1 VVQPNSTFQVV
12 PDFKVLLPL
21 STPSLQT
28 NKHMKILNY
37 CLVIVFF
44 SIAQS
49 LVAQKIGVVDVQ
61 KVFDGYQKVK
71 EARERLDKSKQV
83 AMEEL
88 EIFRDEMGKIVNELK
103 EMEEKLKNPNI
114 DSSALKEK
122 YQERVQVAKEKQDD
136 MVAYDKRAKA
146 TIAQRQRNLL
156 VEHLE
161 DIRAAI
167 KKVATAKKLDLVLN
181 SSETQL
187 GVFYSSDSTDFTEE
201 VIVTLN
207 AEKQ

>member
-1 VVQPNSTFQVV
+1 M
-12 PDFKVLLPL
+12 KLLSYFL
-21 STPSLQT
+21 FIALFTLVPSLT
-28 NKHMKILNY
+28 
-37 CLVIVFF
+37 
-44 SIAQS
+44 
-49 LVAQKIGVVDVQ
+49 AQKIGVVDVQ

-71 EARERLDKSKQV
+71 EAREKLDKSKQV

-88 EIFRDEMGKIVNELK
+88 EIFRDEMEKIVNELK

-114 DSSALKEK
+114 DTSILKEK
-122 YQERVQVAKEKQDD
+122 YQEKVKIAKEKQDD

-167 KKVATAKKLDLVLN
+167 KKVSIAKGLDMVLN

-187 GVFYSSDSTDFTEE
+187 GVFYSSDKTDYTEE

-207 AEKQ
+207 TDKK

>member
-1 VVQPNSTFQVV
+1 MKFLTYFWTF
-12 PDFKVLLPL
+12 
-21 STPSLQT
+21 
-28 NKHMKILNY
+28 
-37 CLVIVFF
+37 VFF
-44 SIAQS
+44 TFSQCLI
-49 LVAQKIGVVDVQ
+49 AQKIGVVDVQ

-71 EARERLDKSKQV
+71 DARERLDKSKQV

-88 EIFRDEMGKIVNELK
+88 EIFRDEMEKIVNELK

-114 DSSALKEK
+114 DTTTLKEK
-122 YQERVQVAKEKQDD
+122 YQERVQVAKEKQED

-167 KKVATAKKLDLVLN
+167 KKVSVAKGLDLVLN

-187 GVFYSSDSTDFTEE
+187 GVFYATDSTDYTEE

-207 AEKQ
+207 AEKN

>member
-1 VVQPNSTFQVV
+1 VVQPNFTSRVV
-12 PDFKVLLPL
+12 PDFKVLLHL
-21 STPSLQT
+21 SLPSLQT
-28 NKHMKILNY
+28 NYHMKILNY

>member
-1 VVQPNSTFQVV
+1 MKSFNSFLFITF
-12 PDFKVLLPL
+12 FALASGLL
-21 STPSLQT
+21 
-28 NKHMKILNY
+28 
-37 CLVIVFF
+37 
-44 SIAQS
+44 
-49 LVAQKIGVVDVQ
+49 AQKIGVVDVQ

-71 EARERLDKSKQV
+71 DSRERLDKSKQV

-88 EIFRDEMGKIVNELK
+88 EIFRDEMEKIVNELK

-114 DSSALKEK
+114 DTTTLKEK
-122 YQERVQVAKEKQDD
+122 YQEKVKVAKDKQDD

-167 KKVATAKKLDLVLN
+167 KKVSTAKGLDLVLN

-187 GVFYSSDSTDFTEE
+187 GVFYSSDSTDYTEE

-207 AEKQ
+207 ANKE

>member
-1 VVQPNSTFQVV
+1 
-12 PDFKVLLPL
+12 
-21 STPSLQT
+21 
-28 NKHMKILNY
+28 MKIFSFSL
-37 CLVIVFF
+37 LILFF
-44 SIAQS
+44 SIAQTV
-49 LVAQKIGVVDVQ
+49 VAQKIGVVDVQ

-88 EIFRDEMGKIVNELK
+88 EIFRDEMEKIVNELK

-114 DSSALKEK
+114 DTSSLKDK
-122 YQERVQVAKEKQDD
+122 YQEKVQVAKEKQED

-167 KKVATAKKLDLVLN
+167 KKVASAKGLDIVLN

-187 GVFYSSDSTDFTEE
+187 GVFYSSDGSDFTEE

>member
-1 VVQPNSTFQVV
+1 MKKLSFILIAFAFAFANP
-12 PDFKVLLPL
+12 LL
-21 STPSLQT
+21 
-28 NKHMKILNY
+28 
-37 CLVIVFF
+37 
-44 SIAQS
+44 AQN
-49 LVAQKIGVVDVQ
+49 IGVVDVQ
-61 KVFDGYQKVK
+61 KVFDGYHKVK
-71 EARERLDKSKQV
+71 DARERLDKSKKV
-83 AMEEL
+83 AVEEL
-88 EIFRDEMGKIVNELK
+88 EIFRDELEKIVNELR

-114 DSSALKEK
+114 ETTSLKNE
-122 YQERVQVAKEKQDD
+122 YQEKVKVAKEKQDD

-167 KKVATAKKLDLVLN
+167 KKVAGAKGLDLVLN

-187 GVFYSSDSTDFTEE
+187 GVFYSSDQTDFTEE

-207 AEKQ
+207 AEQE